1 MRARHTAMVALPPR
15 PTFSDDATSDDG
27 ASARL
32 RGGSP
37 GGGECNTIQ
46 ALRAMVEETN
56 QKLGS
61 AREQLAAFAETETTT
76 ATGEGGGDAAA

>member
-1 MRARHTAMVALPPR
+1 
-15 PTFSDDATSDDG
+15 
-27 ASARL
+27 
-32 RGGSP
+32 
-37 GGGECNTIQ
+37 
-46 ALRAMVEETN
+46 MVEETN